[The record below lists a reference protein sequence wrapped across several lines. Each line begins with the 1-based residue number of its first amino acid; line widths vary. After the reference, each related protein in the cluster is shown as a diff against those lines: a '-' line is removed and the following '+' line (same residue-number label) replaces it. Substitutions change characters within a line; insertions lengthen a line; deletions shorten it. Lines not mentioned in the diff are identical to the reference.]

1 MIRMHLHSFLTALA
15 VLACAGV
22 VEAQDLRGVVRDAD
36 NQPLV
41 GASVYWAGTTIGAST
56 DADGAFLL
64 HRVKGYDRL
73 VASYLGY
80 VNDTIRVQNGAERLE
95 FTLRS
100 EGVALEDVVVEG
112 AVSGNFVKRDGIV
125 KGEMISFAGL
135 CKMACCNLAESFEN
149 SASVTVGYSDA
160 ISGAR
165 QIKMLGLAGTYTQ
178 ILDENRPIMRGLSA
192 PYGMSYT
199 PGMWLNSIQVSK
211 GVASVT
217 AGHEAITGQ
226 INLEHRKPTDEER
239 LFVNLYLDDELRPE
253 VNLSSA
259 FPVSKNRKL
268 SSVILFHGSGD
279 TDVRKMDHNDDGFRD
294 LPLSNQINVANKWL
308 YAADNGMQ
316 VRWGWKVV
324 QENRLGGML
333 DYKNDAEMR
342 DAMEQDWDWKA
353 SDKPMPLYGSHIRNR
368 NVNGYFKLG
377 MPVGPS
383 VYDADEEDE
392 MRSNLAFVADFD
404 HFNEDAY
411 FGLNDYDGNQNSLA
425 LNLMYNHYFTY
436 RSSLIVGGQL
446 HLDYYREGLLNQTPW
461 IAALAE
467 ADFDLDRTEREA
479 GAYAEYTY
487 SIKDKFSIVAGV
499 RGDYNHYYDRFFV
512 TPRGHVKW
520 NITPSTT
527 LRASAGLG
535 YRSTSLIT
543 DNIGVLATGRAI
555 RPVAFRDG
563 ELVDTGFNDIDRM
576 EKALTLGGSL
586 TQTFGLVKEDDAT
599 LSFDYF
605 RTQFYNSVVADQE
618 MDPDLIVFYDTDGR
632 SYTDTYQVDFS
643 WSPVERL
650 DIFATFRYTDS
661 EMTIRRADGTS
672 ARVERPLVSRYK
684 TLLNIQ
690 YATKFRRWTFD
701 ATAQL
706 NGPSR
711 IPRFVDNG
719 TGTLLPDYENYSPR
733 YPMFYAQVS
742 RKLGKFDLYV
752 GCENIADYMQKDPIL
767 NAENPYSAAFNS
779 MNVWGPLMG
788 RKFYIG
794 MRLNIY

>member
-1 MIRMHLHSFLTALA
+1 MNFYRISFFTLSALA
-15 VLACAGV
+15 VCGTLN
-22 VEAQDLRGVVRDAD
+22 AQDLRGVVRDAD
-36 NQPLV
+36 KQPLI
-41 GASVYWAGTTIGAST
+41 GASVYWAGTTIGAGT
-56 DADGAFLL
+56 DAQGAFQL
-64 HRVKGYDRL
+64 HRVKGYDKL

-80 VNDTIRVQNGAERLE
+80 INDTIRVENGVDKVE

-112 AVSGNFVKRDGIV
+112 NLSGNFVKRDGIV

-192 PYGMSYT
+192 PYGLSYT

-226 INLEHRKPTDEER
+226 INLEHRKPTDDER

-253 VNLSSA
+253 ANISTA
-259 FPVSKNRKL
+259 FPVTKDKKL
-268 SSVILFHGSGD
+268 SSVILLHGSTD
-279 TDVRKMDHNDDGFRD
+279 TDARKMDHNHDHFRD
-294 LPLSNQINVANKWL
+294 LPKSDQINVANKWL
-308 YAADNGMQ
+308 YSADNGTQ
-316 VRWGWKVV
+316 VRWGWKFV

-333 DYKNDAEMR
+333 DFKNTAAMR
-342 DAMEQDWDWKA
+342 EDMAQNWDWEA
-353 SDKPMPLYGSHIRNR
+353 EDKPMPLYGSHIRNR
-368 NVNGYFKLG
+368 NANGYIKIG

-383 VYDADEEDE
+383 VYDPDEQDE

-404 HFNEDAY
+404 HFDEDAY
-411 FGLNDYDGNQNSLA
+411 FGLNTYEGNQNAAA

-436 RSSLIVGGQL
+436 RSSLIVGVQG
-446 HLDYYREGLLNQTPW
+446 HLDYYREKLLNPTPW
-461 IAALAE
+461 IAANSVRNY
-467 ADFDLDRTEREA
+467 DFDRNEREA

-487 SIKDKFSIVAGV
+487 AIKDKFSIVAGL
-499 RGDYNHYYDRFFV
+499 RGDYNHYYDRFFL
-512 TPRGHVKW
+512 TPRGHLKW

-527 LRASAGLG
+527 LRASGGLG
-535 YRSTSLIT
+535 YRSTNVIT
-543 DNIGVLATGRAI
+543 DNIGVLATGREI
-555 RPVAFRDG
+555 RLADFRNG
-563 ELVDTGFNDIDRM
+563 RLEYVDLNGLDRM
-576 EKALTLGGSL
+576 EKALTVGGSL
-586 TQTFGLVKEDDAT
+586 TQTFGLVNPGDAT

-618 MDPDLIVFYDTDGR
+618 MYADRIVFYDTDGR
-632 SYTDTYQVDFS
+632 SYTDTYQIDFS

-661 EMTIRRADGTS
+661 EMTIKRPGGGS
-672 ARVERPLVSRYK
+672 ARVERPLVSQYK

-690 YATKFRRWTFD
+690 YATKFRRWVFD

-706 NGPSR
+706 NGPAR
-711 IPRFVDNG
+711 IPTQDGDLAN
-719 TGTLLPDYENYSPR
+719 DSYSPR
-733 YPMFYAQVS
+733 YPMFFAQVS
-742 RKLGKFDLYV
+742 RKVGKFDIYA
-752 GCENIADYMQKDPIL
+752 GCENIADYRQKEPIL
-767 NAENPYSAAFNS
+767 HADNPYSVGFNS

-788 RKFYIG
+788 RKFYVG
-794 MRLNIY
+794 LRFNLY

>member
-1 MIRMHLHSFLTALA
+1 MIRKIFLMTASA
-15 VLACAGV
+15 VLADIAIVG
-22 VEAQDLRGVVRDAD
+22 AQDLRGVVRDAD
-36 NQPLV
+36 LQPLV

-56 DADGAFLL
+56 DAEGGFLL

-80 VNDTIRVQNGAERLE
+80 VNDTIRVDGGVGQLE
-95 FTLRS
+95 FRLRS

-178 ILDENRPIMRGLSA
+178 ILDENRPIMHGLSA

-239 LFVNLYLDDELRPE
+239 LFLNVYLDDELRPE

-259 FPVSKNRKL
+259 FPVSKNKKL
-268 SSVILFHGSGD
+268 SSVILLHGSGD
-279 TDVRKMDHNDDGFRD
+279 TDVRRMDHNDDGFHD
-294 LPLSNQINVANKWL
+294 LPVSNQINVANKWL

-316 VRWGWKVV
+316 IRWGWKFV
-324 QENRLGGML
+324 QENRLGGMM
-333 DYKNDAEMR
+333 DYRNTAAMREAMLNDWNWQAE
-342 DAMEQDWDWKA
+342 
-353 SDKPMPLYGSHIRNR
+353 DKPMPLYGSHIRNR

-383 VYDADEEDE
+383 VYDADEQDE

-411 FGLNDYDGNQNSLA
+411 FGLNNYDGNQNSVA

-446 HLDYYREGLLNQTPW
+446 HLDYYREGLLNRTPW
-461 IAALAE
+461 IEQLAQ
-467 ADFDLDRTEREA
+467 ADFNLDRNEREA
-479 GAYAEYTY
+479 GLYAEYTY
-487 SIKDKFSIVAGV
+487 AVKERFSIVAGI

-512 TPRGHVKW
+512 TPRGHLKW

-535 YRSTSLIT
+535 YRSTNLLT

-555 RPVAFRDG
+555 RPVTFEDGLPVDASFRD
-563 ELVDTGFNDIDRM
+563 VDRM
-576 EKALTLGGSL
+576 EKALTVGGSL
-586 TQTFGLVKEDDAT
+586 TQSFGLVKAEDAT
-599 LSFDYF
+599 LSVDYF

-618 MDPDLIVFYDTDGR
+618 MFADRIVFYSTDGR

-661 EMTIRRADGTS
+661 EMTIRRADGS
-672 ARVERPLVSRYK
+672 PARVERPLVSRYK

-711 IPRFVDNG
+711 VPLFVDNG
-719 TGTLLPDYENYSPR
+719 AGVLIPDYDNYSPR

-752 GCENIADYMQKDPIL
+752 GCENIADYMQKEPIV

-794 MRLNIY
+794 MRLNLY

>member
-1 MIRMHLHSFLTALA
+1 MKKLQTLMALCA
-15 VLACAGV
+15 VLCCLGSSR
-22 VEAQDLRGVVRDAD
+22 AQDLRGVVRDAD

-56 DADGAFLL
+56 DAQGAFLL

-80 VNDTIRVQNGAERLE
+80 VNDTIRVESAAERLD
-95 FTLRS
+95 FVLRA

-112 AVSGNFVKRDGIV
+112 AMSGNFVKRDGIV

-178 ILDENRPIMRGLSA
+178 ILDENRPIMHGLSA
-192 PYGMSYT
+192 PYGLSYT

-226 INLEHRKPTDEER
+226 INLEHRKPTDDER
-239 LFVNLYLDDELRPE
+239 LFLNLYLDDELRPE
-253 VNLSSA
+253 INVSSA
-259 FPVSKNRKL
+259 FPVTKDKKL
-268 SSVILFHGSGD
+268 TSVVLLHGSMD

-294 LPLSNQINVANKWL
+294 LPLSDQINVANKWL
-308 YAADNGMQ
+308 YAADNGTQ
-316 VRWGWKVV
+316 IRWGWKFV

-333 DYKNDAEMR
+333 DYKNTAAMR
-342 DAMEQDWDWKA
+342 DAMLADWDWGEA
-353 SDKPMPLYGSHIRNR
+353 EGKPMPLYGSHIRNR
-368 NVNGYFKLG
+368 NANGYFKVG
-377 MPVGPS
+377 MPVGQA
-383 VYDADEEDE
+383 VYDADEQDE

-404 HFNEDAY
+404 HFSEDAY

-446 HLDYYREGLLNQTPW
+446 HLDYYREGLLNRTPW
-461 IAALAE
+461 IT
-467 ADFDLDRTEREA
+467 DFQEGDYDLDRNEREV

-487 SIKDKFSIVAGV
+487 AIKDKFSVVAGI

-512 TPRGHVKW
+512 TPRGHLKW

-527 LRASAGLG
+527 FRASAGLG
-535 YRSTSLIT
+535 YRSTNLIT

-555 RPVAFRDG
+555 QPVVFRDG
-563 ELVDTGFNDIDRM
+563 KPVVGKFHDIDRM
-576 EKALTLGGSL
+576 EKALTVGGSL
-586 TQTFGLVKEDDAT
+586 TQTFGLVKEEDAT

-618 MDPDLIVFYDTDGR
+618 MYADRIVFYNTDGR

-661 EMTIRRADGTS
+661 EMTIRRADGSS
-672 ARVERPLVSRYK
+672 ARVERPLVSEYK

-706 NGPSR
+706 NGPAR
-711 IPRFVDNG
+711 IPTQNAD
-719 TGTLLPDYENYSPR
+719 LADSYHSPR

-752 GCENIADYMQKDPIL
+752 GCENIADYIQKDPIRG
-767 NAENPYSAAFNS
+767 AENPYSAEFNS

>member
-1 MIRMHLHSFLTALA
+1 MKKLQTLMALCA
-15 VLACAGV
+15 VLCCLGSSR
-22 VEAQDLRGVVRDAD
+22 AQDLRGMVRDAD

-56 DADGAFLL
+56 DAQGAFLL

-80 VNDTIRVQNGAERLE
+80 VNDTIRVESAAERLD
-95 FTLRS
+95 FVLRA

-112 AVSGNFVKRDGIV
+112 AMSGNFVKRDGIV

-178 ILDENRPIMRGLSA
+178 ILDENRPIMHGLSA
-192 PYGMSYT
+192 PYGLSYT

-226 INLEHRKPTDEER
+226 INLEHRKPTDDER
-239 LFVNLYLDDELRPE
+239 LFLNLYLDDELRPE
-253 VNLSSA
+253 INVSSA
-259 FPVSKNRKL
+259 FPVTKDKKL
-268 SSVILFHGSGD
+268 TSVVLLHGSMD

-294 LPLSNQINVANKWL
+294 LPLSDQINVANKWL
-308 YAADNGMQ
+308 YAADNGTQ
-316 VRWGWKVV
+316 IRWGWKFV

-333 DYKNDAEMR
+333 DYKNTAAMR
-342 DAMEQDWDWKA
+342 DAMLADWDWGEA
-353 SDKPMPLYGSHIRNR
+353 EGKPMPLYGSHIRNR
-368 NVNGYFKLG
+368 NANGYFKVG
-377 MPVGPS
+377 MPVGQA
-383 VYDADEEDE
+383 VYDADEQDE

-404 HFNEDAY
+404 HFSENAY

-446 HLDYYREGLLNQTPW
+446 HLDYYREGLLNRTPW
-461 IAALAE
+461 IT
-467 ADFDLDRTEREA
+467 DFQEGDYDLDRNEREV

-487 SIKDKFSIVAGV
+487 AIKDKFSVVAGI

-512 TPRGHVKW
+512 TPRGHLKW

-527 LRASAGLG
+527 FRASAGLG
-535 YRSTSLIT
+535 YRSTNLIT

-555 RPVAFRDG
+555 QPVVFRDG
-563 ELVDTGFNDIDRM
+563 KPVVGSFHDIDRM
-576 EKALTLGGSL
+576 EKALTVGGSL
-586 TQTFGLVKEDDAT
+586 TQTFGLVKEEDAT

-618 MDPDLIVFYDTDGR
+618 MYADRIVFYNTDGR

-661 EMTIRRADGTS
+661 EMTIRRADGSS
-672 ARVERPLVSRYK
+672 ARVERPLVSEYK

-706 NGPSR
+706 NGPAR
-711 IPRFVDNG
+711 IPTQNAD
-719 TGTLLPDYENYSPR
+719 LADSYHSPR

-752 GCENIADYMQKDPIL
+752 GCENIADYIQKDPIRG
-767 NAENPYSAAFNS
+767 AENPYSAAFNS

>member
-259 FPVSKNRKL
+259 FPVSRDKKL
-268 SSVILFHGSGD
+268 SSIILFHGSGD

-316 VRWGWKVV
+316 VRWGWKFV

-353 SDKPMPLYGSHIRNR
+353 SDKQMPLYGSHIRNR

-446 HLDYYREGLLNQTPW
+446 HLDYYREGLLNRTPW
-461 IAALAE
+461 IAAFQEGDYNLN
-467 ADFDLDRTEREA
+467 RNEREA

-487 SIKDKFSIVAGV
+487 AVKDRFSIVAGI
-499 RGDYNHYYDRFFV
+499 RGDYNHYYDRFFI
-512 TPRGHVKW
+512 TPRGHLKW

-527 LRASAGLG
+527 FRASAGLG
-535 YRSTSLIT
+535 YRSTNLIT

-555 RPVAFRDG
+555 QPVVFRNG
-563 ELVDTGFNDIDRM
+563 KPVVGSFHDIDRM
-576 EKALTLGGSL
+576 EKALTVGGSL
-586 TQTFGLVKEDDAT
+586 TQTFGLVKEEDAT

-605 RTQFYNSVVADQE
+605 RTQFYNAVVADQE
-618 MDPDLIVFYDTDGR
+618 MYADRIVFYNSDGR

-661 EMTIRRADGTS
+661 EMTIRRADGSS
-672 ARVERPLVSRYK
+672 ARVERPLVSEYK

-690 YATKFRRWTFD
+690 YATKFRRWVFD

-711 IPRFVDNG
+711 VPRFVDNG

-742 RKLGKFDLYV
+742 RKLGKFDIYV
-752 GCENIADYMQKDPIL
+752 GCENIADYMQKDPIM
-767 NAENPYSAAFNS
+767 NADNPYSAAFNS